1 MDLNPVNTM
10 FSGMLTALKDD
21 VGNGPLNQLLIE
33 RLPYDT
39 LEECQFANM
48 VEFLMNKNRVY
59 SEAKMGLYRSIANSH
74 STTIALESFSEYSA
88 KAHDLVDET
97 IKFMKVKVQ
106 ESCNNLKEYI
116 ESDQLLNDL
125 KRDITQEMR
134 SYQVDYQDMYRYTL
148 FEEVP
153 NPSALENF
161 NASLFTDLFEP
172 QVEDL
177 SVESIR
183 NSLANIDL
191 EQTYRAFRAA
201 LLNSSEPIDEKNF
214 AHELH
219 KVFRNGK
226 DCPERIHLENSDVLT
241 IAQVWYNFRSVIEK
255 PMMDHLRRVDS
266 ACESILER
274 VEAIC
279 RDNNGMTIQAFTK
292 LLPGDVLSK
301 SIDSVDVD
309 QAGVPM
315 SADMLFSVDRYCNL
329 KLDQLQKFLDLTCM
343 AYMAKMDAITEC
355 VNQSRIILL
364 DAARVLENPEQYY
377 DARLGPVRKKVDP
390 VKDILQG
397 GDMS

>member
-1 MDLNPVNTM
+1 
-10 FSGMLTALKDD
+10 
-21 VGNGPLNQLLIE
+21 
-33 RLPYDT
+33 
-39 LEECQFANM
+39 
-48 VEFLMNKNRVY
+48 MN
-59 SEAKMGLYRSIANSH
+59 LYKSIANSH
-74 STTIALESFSEYSA
+74 STTIALEGFSEYSA

-116 ESDQLLNDL
+116 DSDQLLNDL

-148 FEEVP
+148 FQEVP

-172 QVEDL
+172 KIEDL

-191 EQTYRAFRAA
+191 EQTYREFRAA

-219 KVFRNGK
+219 KVFRNSK
-226 DCPERIHLENSDVLT
+226 DCPERIHLENSDVLN

-255 PMMDHLRRVDS
+255 PMMDHLRRVDV
-266 ACESILER
+266 ACESVLER
-274 VEAIC
+274 IESIC

-292 LLPGDVLSK
+292 LLPGDVLAK
-301 SIDSVDVD
+301 TIDSVDVD
-309 QAGVPM
+309 QAGVSM

-343 AYMAKMDAITEC
+343 AYIAKIDAVTEC

-377 DARLGPVRKKVDP
+377 DARLGLVRKKEDP
-390 VKDILQG
+390 IKDILQG